1 MITFAPKLNEVDMSK
16 FVRGFFSM
24 RMMALGLI
32 ILLFAIAVATFLES
46 IYDIQTA
53 KIIIYN
59 GLWFELLLVYLGIS
73 LIVNIFHYKMWA
85 REKIA
90 MLMFHLSFII
100 ILIGAGVT
108 RYVGFEGVMQLPE
121 PDAQTGVLRPVDYI
135 FSADPR
141 IKIFIEN
148 KYVEETLFL
157 SEVVKS
163 KFDVDFKFPE
173 KNKKINVEL
182 VDFQSKRIDSLIVN
196 DTISNYVINIVTG
209 GNESNYLAP
218 GDFMMIG
225 NIPLSFEKKDLMPG
239 GIEVYKING
248 KMMFKTGMPMRYL
261 PMSEMQK
268 IRQLGID
275 VPDSMYMNVPVD
287 TLVPFNLTTLYYID
301 EQSFVFKEIVNHAK
315 MMRVSSGKKDV
326 GSDYVTFRITDGK
339 DVKMVTIAGTPI
351 IPSIAKEERFT
362 FNGLL
367 YSFQYGAVPI
377 RLPFSVAC
385 NDFTLSKYP
394 GSTAP
399 SSFESVVTVLDPRND
414 KEKTQRIFMN
424 NVMDYNGFR
433 FFQSS
438 YFPDE
443 TGTVLSVN
451 SDWWG
456 TMITY
461 VGYLMMSI
469 GMLLSLFAP
478 VGRFKELNGKLKKIS
493 KNRAKAGI
501 ISMFVLFSGITFGQ
515 HNDNDY
521 HVHED
526 GTRHKNSE
534 HAEVPEGYHQHEDG
548 TVHRNDAHSQSGIEE
563 GYHQHDDG
571 TIHKNDEHLQAPTHS
586 QPKPPAMA
594 TFMSEAH
601 SDKLA
606 YLMVQD
612 YEGRIV
618 PFHTLC
624 DQLLR
629 KIHRNNKFTD
639 GDHTYNAVQT
649 ILSIHMGPD
658 AWFDKKI
665 IYVPKVLRESLGLN
679 KNHETIVGGGT
690 YASFIDLLTDDQKD
704 FRLADEYELAHRKLD
719 KEKGEFDKQLIKLV
733 ERFQVFSEIQ
743 LWQYMRMIP
752 VRNDKADTWFTP
764 FAQESSANEKELYE
778 LSISY
783 FTTLSESIG
792 TKDFSQADNVLAKFL
807 SLQRTVA
814 GKVAPPAS
822 KIKMEVSY
830 NKMNIFKNA
839 QNSYFLFG
847 FVLLIIFLIRILS
860 NAGGKEGKGIRL
872 VKRIFTVLIAIIFV
886 YHGAGLAMRWYISG
900 HAPWSN
906 GYEAVVFIAWITVI
920 AGFIFSKKNPVILAA
935 TCILAYCMLF
945 VTDMNILDPEITPLV
960 PVLKS
965 YWLMIHVAIIT
976 GSYGFLGLGAIL
988 GLINLL
994 LYIFRNK
1001 KNGKV
1006 ITWNINE
1013 LTYVSE
1019 MTITI
1024 GLFMLTIGTFL
1035 GGVWANESWGRY
1047 WGWDPKETWALVS
1060 VLVYAV
1066 LLHLRFIPALKSKF
1080 IFNVVSF
1087 WSYAAILFTFFG
1099 VNFYLVG
1106 LHSYAQG
1113 DGLGEFPFG
1122 VIVATVLFY
1131 AFTEFASLKNKRYS
1145 TSAEKINLSY
1155 FLRKIVITSS
1165 IFIVIYLLFVLLKV
1179 INWNEAIDVA
1189 WKTVAVIAVT
1199 NLLLFIYQMISP
1211 NKYEE
1216 VSEEF

>member
-1 MITFAPKLNEVDMSK
+1 MRMNKL
-16 FVRGFFSM
+16 VREFFTM
-24 RMMALGLI
+24 KMMALGLI
-32 ILLFAIAVATFLES
+32 IFLFAIAVATFLES

-59 GLWFELLLVYLGIS
+59 ALWFEFLLTYLAIS
-73 LIVNIFHYKMWA
+73 LIVNIFRYKMWM

-90 MLMFHLSFII
+90 MLMFHLSFIV
-100 ILIGAGVT
+100 ILIGAGLT
-108 RYVGFEGVMQLPE
+108 RYIGFEGIMQLPE

-141 IKIFIEN
+141 LKIFIEN

-157 SEVVKS
+157 SEVVKT

-182 VDFQSKRIDSLIVN
+182 VEFQSKRIDSLIVN
-196 DTISNYVINIVTG
+196 DTISDYVLNIVTG

-218 GDFMMIG
+218 GGFMMIG
-225 NIPLSFEKKDLMPG
+225 NVPLSFEKKDLMPG
-239 GIEVYKING
+239 GIELYKVGG

-261 PMSEMQK
+261 PMAEMQK
-268 IRQLGID
+268 VRQSGMD
-275 VPDSMYMNVPVD
+275 VPDSMFITVPVD
-287 TLVPFNLTTLYYID
+287 SLVPFNMTTLYYVD
-301 EQSFVFKEIVNHAK
+301 EQSFVFKEIINHAK
-315 MMRVSSGKKDV
+315 MMRVPSGKKDV
-326 GSDYVTFRITDGK
+326 GSDYITLKITDGK
-339 DVKMVTIAGTPI
+339 DVKMVTIEGMMGVPAQ
-351 IPSIAKEERFT
+351 EERFT

-367 YSFQYGAVPI
+367 YSIQYGAVPI

-399 SSFESVVTVLDPRND
+399 SSFESVITVIDPKKD
-414 KEKTQRIFMN
+414 KQKTQRIFMN
-424 NVMDYNGFR
+424 NVMDYDGYR

-456 TMITY
+456 TTISY
-461 VGYLMMSI
+461 IGYLMMSI
-469 GMLLSLFAP
+469 GMLLSLFAR
-478 VGRFKELNGKLKKIS
+478 VGRFKELNDKLKKIS
-493 KNRAKAGI
+493 KNRAKAGMM
-501 ISMFVLFSGITFGQ
+501 SLFLLFSGLTFGQ
-515 HNDNDY
+515 DGY

-526 GTRHKNSE
+526 GTRHKDSD
-534 HAEVPEGYHQHEDG
+534 HVTHTEVPEGYHQHADG
-548 TVHRNDAHSQSGIEE
+548 TVHRNDAHDYPEIEE

-571 TIHKNDEHLQAPTHS
+571 TIHKNDEHLQAPK
-586 QPKPPAMA
+586 PKAPVMA
-594 TFMSEAH
+594 TFVSEAH
-601 SDKLA
+601 SNKLA
-606 YLMVQD
+606 FLMVQD

-618 PFHTLC
+618 PLHTLC

-629 KIHRNNKFTD
+629 KIHRGNTYKD

-649 ILSIHMGPD
+649 IFSIHAESE
-658 AWFDKKI
+658 AWSTKKI
-665 IYVPKVLRESLGLN
+665 IYVSAVLREKLGL
-679 KNHETIVGGGT
+679 TGP
-690 YASFIDLLTDDQKD
+690 YASFNELLNDKRD
-704 FRLADEYELAHRKLD
+704 FKLAKEYEIAHRKLD

-733 ERFQVFSEIQ
+733 DRFQVFYE
-743 LWQYMRMIP
+743 LGGWEYMRIIP
-752 VRNDKADTWFTP
+752 VRGDDSDKWYNPFSQEVQKERELFEATIMYFSELGESIQTKNYEKADKALD
-764 FAQESSANEKELYE
+764 K
-778 LSISY
+778 
-783 FTTLSESIG
+783 
-792 TKDFSQADNVLAKFL
+792 VLEM
-807 SLQRTVA
+807 QRTVA
-814 GKVAPPAS
+814 GKVAPAAS
-822 KIKMEVSY
+822 KIKMEVRY

-839 QNSYFLFG
+839 QNSYLLFG
-847 FVLLIIFLIRILS
+847 IVLLTIFLVRILS
-860 NAGGKEGKGIRL
+860 NASGKEGRGIRL
-872 VKRIFTVLIAIIFV
+872 VKRIFTILIAIIFL

-906 GYEAVVFIAWITVI
+906 GYEAVVFIAWVTVI

-935 TCILAYCMLF
+935 TCILAFCMLF
-945 VTDMNILDPEITPLV
+945 VTEMNILDPEITPLV

-1060 VLVYAV
+1060 VLVYAI

-1080 IFNVVSF
+1080 TFNVVSF
-1087 WSYAAILFTFFG
+1087 WSYSAILFTFFG

-1122 VIVATVLFY
+1122 VVVATVLFY

-1145 TSAEKINLSY
+1145 TEASAINVAY
-1155 FLRKIVITSS
+1155 FIRKTVITSVV
-1165 IFIVIYLLFVLLKV
+1165 FVVIYLLFLLLSVINKEEMISVTWQTIAVIGVTNVLLFV
-1179 INWNEAIDVA
+1179 
-1189 WKTVAVIAVT
+1189 
-1199 NLLLFIYQMISP
+1199 YQSVMP
-1211 NKYEE
+1211 NKIQNTEID
-1216 VSEEF
+1216 F